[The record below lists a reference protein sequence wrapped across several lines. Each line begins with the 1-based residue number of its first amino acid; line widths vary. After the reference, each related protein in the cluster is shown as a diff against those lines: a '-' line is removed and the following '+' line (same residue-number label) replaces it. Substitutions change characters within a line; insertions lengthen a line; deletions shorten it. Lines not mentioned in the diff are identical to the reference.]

1 MPEGPGTDRQ
11 TTRSHANT
19 KAMQH
24 DPQVHIEKGVA
35 KMEMSPIQPDQGAPL
50 TERRPTGGER
60 DSPRDTHSTAPL
72 NSSSEMLTRSNTAK
86 SFANTGSSTKIITDT
101 DSDIST
107 KIITDTDIY
116 AETITNTDSD
126 TSTKIITDIDIN
138 TETVTDTDSD
148 TSIQIITDTNS
159 SINTNLK
166 TDTDTDI
173 STKIII
179 DTDSDTSTKI
189 ITDTDSDA
197 STKIITDTDGDTST
211 KIITD
216 TDGDTR
222 SKIITDTAGDTS
234 TKMVTINNESSPG
247 GQMVSGN
254 DCTLSLGGHA
264 DSHAATASN
273 SAEEI
278 HSPRT
283 CPAGCGTAR
292 CGRGLQSCFQSVSRG
307 CLRCVEETPF
317 MVSGLLLTV
326 GFCVAIIVILVS
338 TGRSVSVH
346 VAALAVVCVVLC
358 VIAALLVALP
368 WLAVVRRCEGA
379 LALFLWGAL
388 YITAIVFTFT
398 GGLVTAWEQVAF
410 FLFLSLSVYTVLPL
424 SLSWALMFGI
434 GTCVSHV
441 IIISVYVPVTSPHS
455 PDLAVQLV
463 ANAVLFVCVNCVGG
477 FHRRLTER
485 AHRKSKQNAED
496 FRKMH
501 TKRGIQKRKQEHLLL
516 SVLPRYIAVELK
528 TEVIKRLSEK
538 QPRKETHNFHSLY
551 IRQHKDVSIL
561 YADIVGFTRLAS
573 TCTPEELVAVLN
585 KLFGRFDDIA
595 KKNECLRIKILGDCY
610 YCVSGLPD
618 PIPGHARNCV
628 QMGLDMCTAI
638 NKLREATGVEIS
650 MRVGVHTGNVL
661 CGVIGLQKWQ
671 YDVWSHDVTLA
682 NHMESGGLPGRVHI
696 TEDTLR
702 HLGGAYE
709 VERGDGAS
717 RDSYLQGRNTYL
729 VIDPQSKGSTPTKSE
744 SQSLSVSGRRLR
756 ASVRMS
762 QYLQSWQTI
771 SPFSDLSH
779 SPHPE
784 ATPGASPAVPPSSAP
799 SAHQSTK
806 RRTLQTEQRDCHR
819 RSSQV
824 IDGGVLETFDSLDT
838 AEDMKRSQRLDCLTL
853 FFNDFSLEKQYRL
866 SEVKQL
872 HLSVACLALIFIA
885 VFTVH
890 MLVSEKNAALG
901 ISYGVAF
908 PLLALLLL
916 TVFTGHLKRW
926 RSKMPQS
933 VQWVPSVS
941 KGVSSRAALRLFLV
955 FLCVLITLL
964 MAILNFFF
972 LPEPSCS
979 STAANATLLQTFS
992 LYTVPYYLYTCLIA
1006 MLGVVVFV
1014 TVCLEV
1020 KLFLATL
1027 AVVVYL
1033 ALFLHVYAPRSDC
1046 YMLQLYSNDSQPGVL
1061 KEPKVMAGVWL
1072 FIFYFTVLIL
1082 IRKDELACR
1091 VEFLQQ
1097 QRFQAGKEDMETMEN
1112 VNKLL
1117 LQNVL
1122 PAHVASVFINNT
1134 LRNQDL
1140 YSQSCECVCVMFA
1153 SVPQFKEFYSE
1164 SSENRDG
1171 LECLR
1176 FLNEIIADFD
1186 ELLSKPKFSSVEKIK
1201 TIGSTYMAAA
1211 GLTDPAATE
1220 ERKETCTSYSHVRS
1234 MVEFAMALMSKLELI
1249 NTHSFNN
1256 FKLRIGINHGP
1267 VIAGVIGAHKPQYDI
1282 WGNSVNVASRMDS
1295 TGVLDKIQVTEETAQ
1310 LVQSLGYSVTLRGA
1324 ITVKGKGEL
1333 TTYFINTDH

>member
-1 MPEGPGTDRQ
+1 
-11 TTRSHANT
+11 
-19 KAMQH
+19 MQH
-24 DPQVHIEKGVA
+24 NPQVHIEKGVA
-35 KMEMSPIQPDQGAPL
+35 KMEMSPIQPNQGAPL
-50 TERRPTGGER
+50 TERRTPER
-60 DSPRDTHSTAPL
+60 DSPRDTHSAAPL
-72 NSSSEMLTRSNTAK
+72 NASSEMLTRSNTAK
-86 SFANTGSSTKIITDT
+86 SFTSTDSSTKIITDT
-101 DSDIST
+101 DSNTST
-107 KIITDTDIY
+107 KIITDTDINT
-116 AETITNTDSD
+116 ETITDTDSD
-126 TSTKIITDIDIN
+126 TSTKIITD
-138 TETVTDTDSD
+138 TDY
-148 TSIQIITDTNS
+148 

-166 TDTDTDI
+166 TDTDTDN
-173 STKIII
+173 
-179 DTDSDTSTKI
+179 STKI

-197 STKIITDTDGDTST
+197 STKIITDTDSDASTKIITDTDSDTSTIIITDTDGDTSS

-216 TDGDTR
+216 TDGDT
-222 SKIITDTAGDTS
+222 S
-234 TKMVTINNESSPG
+234 TKMDTINNETSPG
-247 GQMVSGN
+247 RQVVSGN
-254 DCTLSLGGHA
+254 DCTLVMGGHA
-264 DSHAATASN
+264 GSHAGTAPN
-273 SAEEI
+273 STEEI
-278 HSPRT
+278 HSSHTR
-283 CPAGCGTAR
+283 PAGRGTAR

-307 CLRCVEETPF
+307 CLRCVEETPC
-317 MVSGLLLTV
+317 MVSGLLLTM

-346 VAALAVVCVVLC
+346 VGALAVVCVALC
-358 VIAALLVALP
+358 VSAALLVALP

-388 YITAIVFTFT
+388 YVTAIVFTFT

-441 IIISVYVPVTSPHS
+441 IIISIYVPVTSPHS

-496 FRKMH
+496 FCNMH
-501 TKRGIQKRKQEHLLL
+501 MKRGIQKRKQEHLLL

-538 QPRKETHNFHSLY
+538 QPSKETHNFHSLY

-618 PIPGHARNCV
+618 PIPAHARNCV

-784 ATPGASPAVPPSSAP
+784 ATPGAVPASSAP

-806 RRTLQTEQRDCHR
+806 RRTLQTEQGDCHR

-824 IDGGVLETFDSLDT
+824 IDGGVGETLDSLDT
-838 AEDMKRSQRLDCLTL
+838 AEDMKRSQRLNCLTL
-853 FFNDFSLEKQYRL
+853 FFNDFTLEKQYRL

-979 STAANATLLQTFS
+979 SIAANATLLETFR

-1006 MLGVVVFV
+1006 MLSVVVFV

-1046 YMLQLYSNDSQPGVL
+1046 YMLQLYSNGSQPGVL

-1091 VEFLQQ
+1091 VEFLLQ

-1220 ERKETCTSYSHVRS
+1220 ERKETCMSYSHVRS

-1310 LVQSLGYSVTLRGA
+1310 LVQSLGYSVTLRGV